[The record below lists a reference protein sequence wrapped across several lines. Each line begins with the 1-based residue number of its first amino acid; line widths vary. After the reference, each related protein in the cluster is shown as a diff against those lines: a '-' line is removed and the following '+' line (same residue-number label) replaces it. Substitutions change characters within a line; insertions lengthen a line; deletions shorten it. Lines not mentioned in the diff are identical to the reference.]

1 MSDFSLILESAL
13 TKPDSFF
20 NTIIPELGELTEDKL
35 SVLAN
40 VLENGSVIDKQLITN
55 LFIEYLKETGV
66 SYLTEK
72 LDVGRPKLFIQ
83 SANIIGQLH
92 YIPALGALKIA
103 LDKKYPDLVV
113 AAIKAISLLPTRE
126 AVDTLADFY
135 LKFTDEVMLKKSL
148 RYLLT
153 RKEELVPLFLEK
165 YASLPAERQMF
176 ILNFFAG
183 AADERT
189 CGLLI
194 SELRKFPTEKGV
206 YCMEGL
212 GGIGTDEAVAALS
225 EQLEKLEWFL
235 RKHLVAALGASNN
248 ANAVEPLL
256 KCLDDEHVLV
266 RGAAVKSLSMVGNKN
281 PELLISTLKNAEG
294 QLKINLIR
302 AMGQLKNE
310 DFVEPLVE
318 VLNERDKLFFSID
331 AVGDLGFPQAEFAL
345 RRLLKD
351 DVWFNRLNA
360 LEALEKLN
368 TRDLMTFAQEA
379 LEDENDMVRNSASRI
394 ISVLKAKAAA
404 NS

>member
-1 MSDFSLILESAL
+1 MNDFSLILESAL

-20 NTIIPELGELTEDKL
+20 NTIIPELSELTEDKL

-135 LKFTDEVMLKKSL
+135 LNFTDEVMLKKSL